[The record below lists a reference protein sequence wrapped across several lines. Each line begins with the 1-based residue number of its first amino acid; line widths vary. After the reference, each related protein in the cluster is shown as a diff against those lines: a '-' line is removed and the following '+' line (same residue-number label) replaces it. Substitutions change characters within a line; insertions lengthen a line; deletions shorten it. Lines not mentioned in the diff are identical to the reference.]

1 MQCREGAGLNGERP
15 GKGGAAGSGR
25 NEEALGASL
34 RGACRRWSHE
44 VPFIAVKVFP
54 VPRRGSCA
62 SAPQR
67 VSWRKVESE
76 RGGTHVGALDGSA

>member
-44 VPFIAVKVFP
+44 VPFIAVKVVSSP
-54 VPRRGSCA
+54 PT
-62 SAPQR
+62 R
-67 VSWRKVESE
+67 VLCFCTAKSQLEESRE
-76 RGGTHVGALDGSA
+76 